1 MLSNFSHLAFC
12 VILLP
17 ASDCPGK
24 SYILQSDDFFD
35 KLRAFRLCGTDGKGF
50 CCLLSAVFEL
60 RRVVAVEGRED
71 IALLDGIADFFVQI
85 DACRQVDL
93 ILLGCS
99 ARTGMLRRKPNRS
112 GCDFLHI
119 AIRFSQ
125 QLQMMRSL

>member
-1 MLSNFSHLAFC
+1 MNILKFSHLAFC
-12 VILLP
+12 TILLP

-35 KLRAFRLCGTDGKGF
+35 KLRAFRLCDVDGEGF

-71 IALLDGIADFFVQI
+71 VALLDGIADFFVQI

-93 ILLGCS
+93 IL
-99 ARTGMLRRKPNRS
+99 S
-112 GCDFLHI
+112 G
-119 AIRFSQ
+119 REKGKKS
-125 QLQMMRSL
+125 